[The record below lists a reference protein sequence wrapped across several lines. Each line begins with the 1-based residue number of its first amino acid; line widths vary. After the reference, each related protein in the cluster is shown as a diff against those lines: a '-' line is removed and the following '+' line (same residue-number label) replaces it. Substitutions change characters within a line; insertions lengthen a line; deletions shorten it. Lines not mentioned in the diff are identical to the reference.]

1 MGQRVD
7 ILSETVAAVRTGMP
21 ASGLFVRHAPWGRRY
36 PLVPGAGFHIVLQG
50 ECWLLAPDSEP
61 VRMGPGDVL
70 FMPRGAAHVIADS
83 PHSAIT
89 EVATPGEPR
98 EIPGPGSRTTLLCGA
113 YEVSRSRR
121 HPLLDQLPDFLHLP
135 ADPDRSPALR
145 AAVDLLVGELTEPRP
160 GTDAAVPALLDTLLL
175 FVLRSWYE
183 QTETSGWAGAFAD
196 PAVSAALRAIHADPA
211 RAWTVPELS
220 AMAGVSRA
228 TLARRFAA
236 TVGEAPLAYLTRW
249 RMLTAAR
256 LLRETD
262 LPIAAIAHRVG
273 YGSEFAFAKAFKRE
287 YTLAPGRYRRAEE
300 LPPVLAV

>member
-1 MGQRVD
+1 MD

-50 ECWLLAPDSEP
+50 SCWLLAPEAEP
-61 VRMGPGDVL
+61 VAMGPGDVL

-83 PHSAIT
+83 PDTPIT

-98 EIPGPGSRTTLLCGA
+98 ELPGPGARTSLLCGA
-113 YEVSRSRR
+113 YELCRSRS
-121 HPLLDQLPDFLHLP
+121 HPLLDQLPDFLYLP
-135 ADPDRSPALR
+135 ADPGRYPTLR

-160 GTDAAVPALLDTLLL
+160 GSDAAIPALLDTLLL

-183 QTETSGWAGAFAD
+183 EAETSGWAGAFAD
-196 PAVSAALRAIHADPA
+196 PAVSAALRAIHDEPA
-211 RAWTVPELS
+211 RAWTVPALS
-220 AMAGVSRA
+220 AVAGVSRA
-228 TLARRFAA
+228 TLTRRFTA
-236 TVGEAPLAYLTRW
+236 TVGEAPLSYLTRW

-256 LLRETD
+256 LLRDTE

-287 YTLAPGRYRRAEE
+287 YALAPGRYRRTDE
-300 LPPVLAV
+300 PPSALAV

>member
-1 MGQRVD
+1 M
-7 ILSETVAAVRTGMP
+7 SETVAAVRTGTP

-50 ECWLLAPDSEP
+50 ECCLLAPDSEP
-61 VRMGPGDVL
+61 VTMGPGDVL

-89 EVATPGEPR
+89 EVATPGELR

-183 QTETSGWAGAFAD
+183 RAETSGWAGAVAD

-220 AMAGVSRA
+220 AVAGVSRA
-228 TLARRFAA
+228 TLTRRFAA
-236 TVGEAPLAYLTRW
+236 TVGEAPLSYLTRW

-262 LPIAAIAHRVG
+262 LPIAALAHRVG

-287 YTLAPGRYRRAEE
+287 YAMAPGRYRRAEE

>member
-1 MGQRVD
+1 
-7 ILSETVAAVRTGMP
+7 MP

-50 ECWLLAPDSEP
+50 SCWLLAPEAEP
-61 VRMGPGDVL
+61 VAMGPGDVL

-83 PHSAIT
+83 PDTPIT

-98 EIPGPGSRTTLLCGA
+98 ELPGPGARTSLLCGA
-113 YEVSRSRR
+113 YELCRSRS
-121 HPLLDQLPDFLHLP
+121 HPLLDQLPDFLYLP
-135 ADPDRSPALR
+135 ADPGRYPTLR

-160 GTDAAVPALLDTLLL
+160 GSDAAIPALLDTLLL

-183 QTETSGWAGAFAD
+183 EAETSGWAGAFAD
-196 PAVSAALRAIHADPA
+196 PAVSAALRAIHDEPA
-211 RAWTVPELS
+211 RAWTVPALS
-220 AMAGVSRA
+220 AVAGVSRA
-228 TLARRFAA
+228 TLTRRFTA
-236 TVGEAPLAYLTRW
+236 TVGEAPLSYLTRW

-256 LLRETD
+256 LLRDTE

-287 YTLAPGRYRRAEE
+287 YALAPGRYRRTDE
-300 LPPVLAV
+300 PPSALAV

>member
-1 MGQRVD
+1 
-7 ILSETVAAVRTGMP
+7 
-21 ASGLFVRHAPWGRRY
+21 
-36 PLVPGAGFHIVLQG
+36 
-50 ECWLLAPDSEP
+50 LLAPDSEP
-61 VRMGPGDVL
+61 VAMGPGDVL

-89 EVATPGEPR
+89 EVATPGELR

-183 QTETSGWAGAFAD
+183 RAETSGWAGAFAD

-220 AMAGVSRA
+220 AVAGVSRA
-228 TLARRFAA
+228 TLTRRFAA
-236 TVGEAPLAYLTRW
+236 TVGEAPLSYLTRW

-256 LLRETD
+256 LLRDTE

-287 YTLAPGRYRRAEE
+287 YALAPGRYRRTDE
-300 LPPVLAV
+300 PPSALAV

>member
-1 MGQRVD
+1 
-7 ILSETVAAVRTGMP
+7 
-21 ASGLFVRHAPWGRRY
+21 
-36 PLVPGAGFHIVLQG
+36 
-50 ECWLLAPDSEP
+50 
-61 VRMGPGDVL
+61 VL

-89 EVATPGEPR
+89 EVATPGELR

-183 QTETSGWAGAFAD
+183 RAETSGWAGAFAD

-262 LPIAAIAHRVG
+262 LPIAALAHRVG

-287 YTLAPGRYRRAEE
+287 YAMAPGRYRRAEE